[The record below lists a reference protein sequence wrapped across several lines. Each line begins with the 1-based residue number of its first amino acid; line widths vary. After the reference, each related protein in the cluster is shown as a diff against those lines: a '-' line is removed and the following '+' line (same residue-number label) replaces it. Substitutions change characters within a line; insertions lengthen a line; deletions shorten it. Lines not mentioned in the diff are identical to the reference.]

1 MYQEKQFMHEEMI
14 RRAHQ
19 GDTTAF
25 RALVE
30 AYTPGAWRVARIL
43 VACRR
48 DDSVG
53 AWDARHGPL

>member
-30 AYTPGAWRVARIL
+30 AYMPGAWRGF
-43 VACRR
+43 
-48 DDSVG
+48 S
-53 AWDARHGPL
+53 